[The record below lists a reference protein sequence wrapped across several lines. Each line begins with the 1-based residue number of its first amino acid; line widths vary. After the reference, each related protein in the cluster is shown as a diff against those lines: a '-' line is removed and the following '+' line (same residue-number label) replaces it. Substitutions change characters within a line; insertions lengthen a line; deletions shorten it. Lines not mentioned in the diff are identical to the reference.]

1 MLTLVVIMFSKISH
15 KVKNPLDRY
24 WTSYYWTS
32 YYWISYYWTSY
43 YWTSYYWTSYY
54 WISYSSNYIKWL
66 LKEMLKRLNKFF
78 CKAEALGKQP

>member
-1 MLTLVVIMFSKISH
+1 MFSKISH
-15 KVKNPLDRY
+15 KVKNPLGRY
-24 WTSYYWTS
+24 WTSYYWTF
-32 YYWISYYWTSY
+32 
-43 YWTSYYWTSYY
+43 YY